1 MWQESRALNF
11 KGTQWGN
18 LIGFN
23 SHDSLMS
30 LFLLGRW
37 PWRHVRDT
45 VHNKD
50 VQNRVNIPTKTSSK
64 HPTHISTKKS
74 ISQKTANKS
83 PKIHPSC
90 WLVFFFVNSQ
100 EKHPSQAES
109 DGLWILGLKTLC
121 WSLWASRSGWKGADA
136 SMGLGLDGFRI
147 HFWSL
152 IA

>member
-1 MWQESRALNF
+1 MWKESRALNF

-18 LIGFN
+18 LIVFN

-30 LFLLGRW
+30 LFLRGRW

-50 VQNRVNIPTKTSSK
+50 VQCGVNIPTKTSSK
-64 HPTHISTKKS
+64 HPTNISTKKS

-90 WLVFFFVNSQ
+90 WLVVFSWIPKKNTHPKRNPMGCGSSGLRPFAEAFELQ
-100 EKHPSQAES
+100 EVVGKVPM
-109 DGLWILGLKTLC
+109 LRWV
-121 WSLWASRSGWKGADA
+121 WVW
-136 SMGLGLDGFRI
+136 MGLGYT
-147 HFWSL
+147 SEV
-152 IA
+152 

>member
-64 HPTHISTKKS
+64 HPTHISTKEKHLPKNS
-74 ISQKTANKS
+74 QQISKN
-83 PKIHPSC
+83 PSK
-90 WLVFFFVNSQ
+90 LLTRFFFSWIPKKNTHPKRNPMGCGSSGLRPFAEAFELQ
-100 EKHPSQAES
+100 EVVGKVPM
-109 DGLWILGLKTLC
+109 LRWV
-121 WSLWASRSGWKGADA
+121 WVW
-136 SMGLGLDGFRI
+136 MGLGYTPEV
-147 HFWSL
+147 
-152 IA
+152 